1 MSAFALASELPV
13 CSYRIKAQA
22 ERARETGAGGERA
35 LSALAMLTCAAAAG
49 RLGEKPT
56 ALSSRRNPALG
67 QNLKCSP
74 GLRETLAYN

>member
-13 CSYRIKAQA
+13 CSYRIKAAAEAEA
-22 ERARETGAGGERA
+22 ERARDGSGGRA

-56 ALSSRRNPALG
+56 APSARRNPAPG

-74 GLRETLAYN
+74 GLRET